1 MEKLIINSELTNI
14 RLDKALTT
22 ILEGKSRSYISKM
35 IEEDKVLVNGK
46 IEKQS
51 YKLRENDVLEY
62 ELLDEKPMD
71 ITGQDLNLE
80 IVYED
85 EDVAV
90 VNKPKGMVVHPACGN
105 YENTLSV

>member
-51 YKLRENDVLEY
+51 YKYNMTVV
-62 ELLDEKPMD
+62 
-71 ITGQDLNLE
+71 T
-80 IVYED
+80 IV
-85 EDVAV
+85 
-90 VNKPKGMVVHPACGN
+90 
-105 YENTLSV
+105 TI